1 MKQYISKA
9 FWIFVFLLWQ
19 RQPVY
24 GQPPPPPGDHG
35 SEQNE
40 NPFQQA
46 PIGNGLFVL
55 LTLATG
61 YVFTKSFRREAKEPN
76 Q

>member
-46 PIGNGLFVL
+46 PPRQWALCLINPGNRLCLHQVIPPRSEG
-55 LTLATG
+55 T
-61 YVFTKSFRREAKEPN
+61 
-76 Q
+76 